1 MWENKVSKDK
11 FFDIKTKGAF
21 YLMEEI
27 KNLGLAIRRFVWIIT
42 DAIYDL
48 FIAKHSYKETKHRQD
63 QFH

>member
-1 MWENKVSKDK
+1 
-11 FFDIKTKGAF
+11 
-21 YLMEEI
+21 MEEI
-27 KNLGLAIRRFVWIIT
+27 KNLGMAIRRFVWIIT